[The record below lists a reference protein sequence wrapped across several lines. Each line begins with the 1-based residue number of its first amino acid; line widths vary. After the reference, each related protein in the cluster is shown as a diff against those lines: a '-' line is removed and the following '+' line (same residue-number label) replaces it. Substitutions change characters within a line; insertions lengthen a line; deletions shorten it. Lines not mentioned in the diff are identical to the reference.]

1 MCSTLT
7 AIITPGKGSE
17 TYKCLNLIS
26 ILVKL
31 ESFFVCTKYLFSYF
45 FKVFNSS
52 LGDVL
57 PQFVRI
63 SMCVYICPCV
73 YSSLS
78 PLTHIYIYTET
89 RGS

>member
-78 PLTHIYIYTET
+78 PLTHIYIY
-89 RGS
+89 